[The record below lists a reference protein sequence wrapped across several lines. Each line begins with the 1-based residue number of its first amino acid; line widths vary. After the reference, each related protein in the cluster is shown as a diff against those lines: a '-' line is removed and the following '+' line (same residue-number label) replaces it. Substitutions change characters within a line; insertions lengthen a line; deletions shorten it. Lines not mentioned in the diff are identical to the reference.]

1 MEISHDAA
9 KEKAETEF
17 ARFKQQQAAL
27 PQPVDEHFA
36 QSLDELKK
44 IEGQAKQAKKKAAG
58 EREPKKKKAPKK
70 PKGKKRND
78 D

>member
-1 MEISHDAA
+1 M
-9 KEKAETEF
+9 
-17 ARFKQQQAAL
+17 FKKQQAAL

-44 IEGQAKQAKKKAAG
+44 IESQAKEAKKKVAGKPVPKKKAA
-58 EREPKKKKAPKK
+58 KK
-70 PKGKKRND
+70 PKGKKRTD